1 MSAAFDYLQIWF
13 RSQCNG
19 CWEHGNGVTIETLDK
34 GGWMVT
40 IDVAETA
47 LEGLSMQP
55 VSKERNEKDWMVCSV
70 EHGKFRG
77 QGDSAK
83 LEAILE
89 TFAAWAGG
97 SEAKS
102 SGTSA

>member
-1 MSAAFDYLQIWF
+1 MSSAFDYLQAWF
-13 RSQCNG
+13 QAQCNG

-47 LEGLSMQP
+47 LEERAMQ
-55 VSKERNEKDWMVCSV
+55 SIRKERNEKDWMVCSV
-70 EHGKFRG
+70 EHRKFRG

-83 LEAILE
+83 LREILE
-89 TFAAWAGG
+89 VFAAWARSAG
-97 SEAKS
+97 KS